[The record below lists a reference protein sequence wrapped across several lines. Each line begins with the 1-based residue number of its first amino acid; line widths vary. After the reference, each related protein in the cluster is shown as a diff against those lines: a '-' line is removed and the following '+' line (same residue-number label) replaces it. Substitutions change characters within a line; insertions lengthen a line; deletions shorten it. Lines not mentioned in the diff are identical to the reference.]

1 MAPLSRIC
9 KEKTGGKIWLAGR
22 AASPCAERGRQLK
35 KSGGEDGVKRHY
47 ALEERAFEAAKL
59 TKIYRELNSGWD
71 LAKIN
76 IAQKQSQPET
86 SLSFCEI

>member
-1 MAPLSRIC
+1 LSRIR

-22 AASPCAERGRQLK
+22 AASPCAERGRHFK
-35 KSGGEDGVKRHY
+35 KTGGEESVKRHY
-47 ALEERAFEAAKL
+47 VLKKRAFEGAKL
-59 TKIYRELNSGWD
+59 TKIYRELNSGRS

-76 IAQKQSQPET
+76 IAQKQSQPEI